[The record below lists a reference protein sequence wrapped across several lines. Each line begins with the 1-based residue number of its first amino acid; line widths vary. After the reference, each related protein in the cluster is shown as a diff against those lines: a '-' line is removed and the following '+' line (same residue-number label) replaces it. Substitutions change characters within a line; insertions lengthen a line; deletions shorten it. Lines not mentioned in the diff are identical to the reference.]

1 MNELSSASDLS
12 TTNLLTEQFD
22 SNFNQSINGTS
33 SAIKNLFQ
41 ISPETRRI
49 FYITIAI
56 IIVLICLTI
65 LIYICLRR
73 YVELAFVFHYLFI
86 HWFVRKSYEWMIG
99 WSCSLF
105 TLTIDSEIWSLLSLN
120 DRPLVNFK
128 SGIWL
133 MNFQLFSCWLSD
145 EKILSLGN
153 RSYWLDTN
161 MRRCWKQRRHDDQ
174 YWHHSHRRHR

>member
-73 YVELAFVFHYLFI
+73 YVELAFVFHHLFI
-86 HWFVRKSYEWMIG
+86 H
-99 WSCSLF
+99 
-105 TLTIDSEIWSLLSLN
+105 
-120 DRPLVNFK
+120 
-128 SGIWL
+128 
-133 MNFQLFSCWLSD
+133 
-145 EKILSLGN
+145 
-153 RSYWLDTN
+153 
-161 MRRCWKQRRHDDQ
+161 
-174 YWHHSHRRHR
+174 